1 MDSPLNYFKHL
12 NLMVVIIK
20 MNNNSHKHKSSL
32 YFKVMA
38 FFFKIRDFFKN
49 PMKKI
54 EKIDFHKGDYILE
67 YGCGPGSYTVPIAEK
82 IGSTGKVFAADSH
95 PLASEKVQKRADK
108 NGLNNIDTITTD
120 CKVDLENSSIDKVVL
135 IDVLHALENYK
146 SHLQE
151 FYRVLKND
159 GSLWVD
165 DHHFNERQIKS
176 RILSIDLFQYVRN
189 IDSLYEFQ
197 KIS

>member
-1 MDSPLNYFKHL
+1 MG
-12 NLMVVIIK
+12 VIIK
-20 MNNNSHKHKSSL
+20 MNIDSREHESSL
-32 YFKVMA
+32 DFKVMA
-38 FFFKIRDFFKN
+38 FFFKIRDFFKD

-67 YGCGPGSYTVPIAEK
+67 YGCGPGSYTVPIAKK
-82 IGSTGKVFAADSH
+82 IGPPGKVFAADIH

-108 NGLNNIDTITTD
+108 NDLSNIDPITTD
-120 CKVDLENSSIDKVVL
+120 CKVDLETSSIDKVVL

-146 SHLQE
+146 RHLLE

-165 DHHFNERQIKS
+165 DHHFNEQQIKS
-176 RILSIDLFQYVRN
+176 CILSTELFQYIRCV
-189 IDSLYEFQ
+189 DSLYEFQ